1 MVKIKIN
8 GVELEY
14 TRPHLKK
21 WLVLQ
26 DLQIKISEAVEQRND
41 VAKHIVFYVST
52 ALDLNDIEDRPWYEV
67 TTAYLFITIENNLKY
82 DFPFLNA
89 KIKDKKEIW
98 DYNERTWY
106 VWGHMLAKE
115 YGWRLEDIEKLDVDD
130 AFALA
135 QEIAV
140 EEQLDKEWEWVTV
153 VGPHISKDSFKPLER
168 PMWMKY
174 AKGIPVIPK
183 VKIRKDY
190 MPSGLG
196 YRWNENSELE
206 EGTRTL

>member
-8 GVELEY
+8 GGEVEY
-14 TRPHLKK
+14 TRPHLKQ

-26 DLQIKISEAVEQRND
+26 DLQVEFVKAVEHRND

-52 ALDLNDIEDRPWYEV
+52 ALNLTGIDNLPWYEIAI
-67 TTAYLFITIENNLKY
+67 AYLSIVQENALRY
-82 DFPFLNA
+82 EFPFLNT

-98 DYNERTWY
+98 DYNGRTWY
-106 VWGHMLAKE
+106 VWGHLFAKE

-140 EEQLDKEWEWVTV
+140 EEQLDKEWEWITV
-153 VGPHISKDSFKPLER
+153 VGPHVSSDTFKPLER

-174 AKGIPVIPK
+174 SKDQPVIPK
-183 VKIRKDY
+183 LKIRKDF
-190 MPSGLG
+190 MPSGVI
-196 YRWNENSELE
+196 YRWNQDIEPSGSIEPV
-206 EGTRTL
+206 

>member
-8 GVELEY
+8 GVELGY
-14 TRPHLKK
+14 TRPHLKE

-26 DLQIKISEAVEQRND
+26 DLQIEISKAVEQRND
-41 VAKHIVFYVST
+41 VAKHVVSFVST
-52 ALDLNDIEDRPWYEV
+52 ALNLNDIEDCPWYEISI
-67 TTAYLFITIENNLKY
+67 AYLLITNENNLRY
-82 DFPFLNA
+82 EFPFLNT

-98 DYNERTWY
+98 DYNGRTWY
-106 VWGHMLAKE
+106 VWGNMFAKE

-140 EEQLDKEWEWVTV
+140 EEQLDKEWEWITV
-153 VGPHISKDSFKPLER
+153 VGPHISSDSFKPLER

-174 AKGIPVIPK
+174 SKDQPVIQK
-183 VKIRKDY
+183 LKIRKDF
-190 MPSGLG
+190 MPSGLI
-196 YRWNENSELE
+196 YRWNENSELGE
-206 EGTRTL
+206 STKTV